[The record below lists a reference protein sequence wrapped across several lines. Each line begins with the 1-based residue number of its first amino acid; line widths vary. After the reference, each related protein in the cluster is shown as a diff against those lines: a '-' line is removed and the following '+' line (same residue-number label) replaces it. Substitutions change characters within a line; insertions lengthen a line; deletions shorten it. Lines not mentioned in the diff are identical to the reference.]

1 MEKDLVQSSCAD
13 FAAVL
18 AAKQAVPGGGGAAAY
33 VGALSAAL
41 CSMVGNYTS
50 GKRTYAE
57 VEDDIVRML
66 QEAETV
72 RLRLLELVDEDARS
86 FMPLSKAYAIPRD
99 DARRAEILEKATKDA
114 CSAPLEMVRQIAKS
128 VELLEEMGKK
138 GSKMLAS
145 DVGCGALL
153 ARAALESAAMNV
165 FVNTRTLKD
174 VEFARSVEA
183 EIDDILD
190 TYVPRAQR
198 CADAVMHDIRGK
210 G

>member
-1 MEKDLVQSSCAD
+1 MELDLVKSSCAD

-18 AAKQAVPGGGGAAAY
+18 AAKEAVPGGGGAAAY

-50 GKRTYAE
+50 GKKAYAA
-57 VEDDIVRML
+57 VEEDIARML
-66 QEAETV
+66 QEAKAV
-72 RLRLLELVDEDARS
+72 RLRLLALVAEDARS
-86 FMPLSKAYAIPRD
+86 FLPLSKAYAIPKND
-99 DARRAEILEKATKDA
+99 PRRAEVLEKATKDA
-114 CSAPLEMVRQIAKS
+114 CAAPLEMMRQVAKS

-138 GSKMLAS
+138 GSRMLAS

-174 VEFARSVEA
+174 VEFVKAVED
-183 EIDDILD
+183 EVDGILD
-190 TYVPRAQR
+190 TYVPRAQQ
-198 CADAVMHDIRGK
+198 CADTVMNAIRGK
-210 G
+210 D